1 MFSFKHTVKTYFM
14 RLSLNGK
21 LVAMMLFLNFSLI
34 LIMIFLYIQTEKT
47 IFREFEK
54 KTAELTQAI
63 QVGIEEVTAK
73 GLTDEKRLQKYLQK
87 LNAKGVNEISIIS
100 NSDKIISS
108 TNPKNIGKWITKTKK
123 ELIFKAE
130 LGETITG
137 KGHAY
142 DVIIPVIADDKHFGY
157 IHLAVNTEDF
167 SSEMK
172 NRVIKRIIAALLIF
186 SVGIL
191 LSVFLAR
198 SYTRPIEDVVRAARK
213 VAAGDLEQELVSAR
227 NDEIGELSRSFNYM
241 VGKLR
246 EERGLEEKLRKA
258 EHLAGIGQFSR
269 SIAHEIKNPL
279 NFINLSIDHIREKF
293 KPCSDLEK
301 ERFDSLIANI
311 KTEIQRVSR
320 FAESF
325 LEYGRPLEMSL
336 LKTDITR
343 LIEDVVELVQAKA
356 VREKI
361 DIRKEL
367 QPLPEVFVDPE
378 FMKTCLYNILLNSF
392 QAMYGGG
399 TIFIRTYKSDSRL
412 SIAIEDTGTGVSE
425 EKAARIFDPFFTTKP
440 DGLGLGMALT
450 KRVVE
455 EHKGRVEFSSIE
467 GKGSTVTI
475 MLPLGKE
482 N

>member
-1 MFSFKHTVKTYFM
+1 MKFLKSLVKNSFM
-14 RLSLNGK
+14 RLSLNKK

-34 LIMIFLYIQTEKT
+34 LILIFLYVQAEKT
-47 IFREFEK
+47 IFLEFEK
-54 KTAELTQAI
+54 KTSELTQAI

-130 LGETITG
+130 LGEPITG

-172 NRVIKRIIAALLIF
+172 NRVAKRIIAALLIF

-198 SYTRPIEDVVRAARK
+198 SYTKPIEDVVRAARK

-246 EERGLEEKLRKA
+246 EERVLEEKLRKA

-293 KPCSDLEK
+293 KPNSDQEK

-311 KTEIQRVSR
+311 KAEIQRVSR

-336 LKTDITR
+336 QKTDINK

-356 VREKI
+356 LRERIGIAK
-361 DIRKEL
+361 DFE
-367 QPLPEVFVDPE
+367 PLPETYVDPE
-378 FMKTCLYNILLNSF
+378 FIKTCLYNILLNSF
-392 QAMYGGG
+392 QAMQTGGE
-399 TIFIRTYKSDSRL
+399 ILIRTRTSGARL
-412 SIAIEDTGTGVSE
+412 SISVEDTGPGISE

-450 KRVVE
+450 RRVVE
-455 EHKGRVEFSSIE
+455 EHRGKVEFSSIE
-467 GKGSTVTI
+467 SKGSTVTI
-475 MLPLGKE
+475 LLPLGKE
-482 N
+482 G

>member
-1 MFSFKHTVKTYFM
+1 MTFFTRAFKSQFM
-14 RLSLNGK
+14 RLSLNKK

-34 LIMIFLYIQTEKT
+34 LILIFLYVQTEKT
-47 IFREFEK
+47 LFREFEK
-54 KTAELTQAI
+54 KTSELTQAI

-157 IHLAVNTEDF
+157 IHLAINTEDF
-167 SSEMK
+167 SIEMK
-172 NRVIKRIIAALLIF
+172 NRIVKRIIAALLIF
-186 SVGIL
+186 SIGIF

-198 SYTRPIEDVVRAARK
+198 SYTKPIEEVVRAAKK
-213 VAAGDLEQELVSAR
+213 VAAGDLDQQLASVR
-227 NDEIGELSRSFNYM
+227 HDEIGELSRSFDYM
-241 VGKLR
+241 VGKLK
-246 EERGLEEKLRKA
+246 EERVLEERLRKA

-279 NFINLSIDHIREKF
+279 NFINLSIDHIRTKF
-293 KPCSDLEK
+293 KPCSDQEQ
-301 ERFDSLIANI
+301 ERFDSLITNI
-311 KTEIQRVSR
+311 KAEIQRVSR

-325 LEYGRPLEMSL
+325 LEYGRPLEMNL
-336 LKTDITR
+336 QKTDIVK
-343 LIEDVVELVQAKA
+343 LIEDVLELVQAKA
-356 VREKI
+356 LREKI
-361 DIRKEL
+361 DIKKEL
-367 QPLPEVFVDPE
+367 APLPEIYVDPE
-378 FMKTCLYNILLNSF
+378 FIKTCLYNILLNSF
-392 QAMYGGG
+392 QAMQTGGSLLI
-399 TIFIRTYKSDSRL
+399 TTKKSDARV
-412 SIAIEDTGTGVSE
+412 SIAIKDTGSGVSE

-455 EHKGRVEFSSIE
+455 EHKGKVEFSSIE

-475 MLPLGKE
+475 LLPLGKE
-482 N
+482 G